1 MFARKSRKKFK
12 FKKWFSLRVRFIFLK
27 KIILKKILITFHTK
41 WRNFGYTQIHATMR
55 ASLINPPSPGKKA
68 IKVGI
73 RIRFPILTRP
83 LSKWLPL
90 GNDMH
95 ALFPKPVSLPAFL
108 SLFFFELKERPLII
122 IDIKF
127 NFSFRKN

>member
-1 MFARKSRKKFK
+1 MC
-12 FKKWFSLRVRFIFLK
+12 LRGNPVKNLNLK
-27 KIILKKILITFHTK
+27 NGLVCGYALFFFEKNNLKKILITFHTK

-108 SLFFFELKERPLII
+108 SLFFS
-122 IDIKF
+122 
-127 NFSFRKN
+127 N